1 MDYGSNQTAVISDA
15 PDVLK
20 GEAVIVRRNRD
31 AVRQLVN
38 TFQ

>member
-20 GEAVIVRRNRD
+20 GYKD
-31 AVRQLVN
+31 ANYEGFHIL
-38 TFQ
+38 TG

>member
-20 GEAVIVRRNRD
+20 REAVIVRRNRD